1 MNTSVTY
8 GIFRQ
13 KLMITYKLNTF
24 ISRKKIIKMRSMAC
38 LALHR
43 GGNEFIYRGVAGG
56 GGGPESPR
64 NMADQ
69 LTLFEPGWADFA
81 PHNTASPLGFKKLS
95 TPLQHYSLL
104 NFYLFHKN

>member
-69 LTLFEPGWADFA
+69 LFLFKPRGEIMPLTLLLAPPG
-81 PHNTASPLGFKKLS
+81 SKS
-95 TPLQHYSLL
+95 
-104 NFYLFHKN
+104 YLHL